1 MLLNKRSQSFTGEY
15 CVIPNYDIL
24 EMYIVQDTSLSD
36 SPQKTKDKR
45 KKEESKDIY
54 VWFSI
59 NFFRSRTFS

>member
-1 MLLNKRSQSFTGEY
+1 MSAKQEKKPSPVY
-15 CVIPNYDIL
+15 VIMIFWKCTLYRIQVYQTP
-24 EMYIVQDTSLSD
+24 
-36 SPQKTKDKR
+36 PKKTKDKR